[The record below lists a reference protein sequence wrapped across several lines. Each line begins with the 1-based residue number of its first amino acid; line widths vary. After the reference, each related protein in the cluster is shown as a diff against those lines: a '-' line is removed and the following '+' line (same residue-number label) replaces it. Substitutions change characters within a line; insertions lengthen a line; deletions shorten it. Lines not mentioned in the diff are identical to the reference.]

1 MEISYNKKIYLLWFT
16 FIILEKFKASSFDQ
30 LNFNCSFIFIQ
41 KHLIPTIYFF
51 MKTKMLFSLSL
62 FSLNFN
68 FIHAQY
74 EGYSSNS
81 WKNQLKIEDQF
92 FRNIDSNSFKKHLIK
107 LTERPHVVGSEA
119 NTAVQKYMGL
129 VMKNAGFKVTNYPYD
144 VYLPKEPGFSLIEIV
159 TPSRAV
165 LNQKEEIISG
175 DPFTED
181 PLLWKGWNA
190 FSGSGDVTA
199 QVVYA
204 NYGRKEDFETLKEHD
219 VSVDGKIVLARY
231 GGNFRGFKAKFA
243 EANGAAGLIIFTD
256 PKDSGFTKGL
266 VYPEGPYYNESTIQ
280 RGSLLTEDFTG
291 DPLTPFEPAL
301 PLDGKNKIKRL
312 DPKETQ
318 LPTIPVTPIAYGE
331 ATKILSQMNGKEVP
345 QLWQGGL
352 PFTYRLEGGEGLS
365 VRLKVDQKI
374 DFVRATNIVGIL
386 KGSEAADE
394 WIILGCHFDAWGF
407 GATDPNSGTAM
418 LLSLSETLGKLKDKG
433 YAPKRSILIGHWD
446 AEEHGVI
453 GSSEWVEQMREQLNA
468 KGVVYMNF
476 DGGVSGKTFGASAAP
491 TLKKL
496 LIEASKEVQYPFS
509 DESLFEFWRKDNI
522 TEPSIGNL
530 GGGSDHIA
538 FYMHVGVPSLS
549 GGAGGPNLY
558 HSNYDSFQF
567 YEKFVDPEFKMGP
580 MVEHMAGLMA
590 LRMANAELIPYNL
603 NRYAFDLNIHFKNA
617 TEKIKEFNVDFDG
630 FKNTMNAI
638 KGLDKSSKSLTA
650 EIKSFLKKGSFSK
663 KRIKNINDQLI
674 ALEKSFISEKGM
686 YFGSWYKSIY
696 ASSDPFS
703 GYAAWILPGVE
714 YEIALKSSEKLKE
727 WDTRYTNAISSLK
740 SKMDTLKE
748 EIGQFK

>member
-1 MEISYNKKIYLLWFT
+1 MKFNVFTLLSIFCFT
-16 FIILEKFKASSFDQ
+16 IQ
-30 LNFNCSFIFIQ
+30 LSQ
-41 KHLIPTIYFF
+41 
-51 MKTKMLFSLSL
+51 
-62 FSLNFN
+62 
-68 FIHAQY
+68 AQY
-74 EGYSSNS
+74 EGYSQSR
-81 WKNQLKIEDQF
+81 WEAQLQIEEAF
-92 FRNIDSNSFKKHLIK
+92 FKQINTTSFKTHLKK

-119 NTAVQKYMGL
+119 NAEVQRYMGE
-129 VMKNAGFKVTNYPYD
+129 VMQRAGFEVTKYPYD
-144 VYLPKEPGFSLIEIV
+144 LYLPNKPGSSLIEIV

-165 LNQKEEIISG
+165 LNQKEDIIPG
-175 DPFTED
+175 DSFSED
-181 PLLWKGWNA
+181 PELWKGWNA

-199 QVVYA
+199 EVVYA
-204 NYGRKEDFETLKEHD
+204 NYGRKEDFEMLQELGVD
-219 VSVDGKIVLARY
+219 VKGKIVLARY

-256 PKDSGFTKGL
+256 PKDSGYTKGL

-280 RGSLLTEDFTG
+280 RGSLLTTDFTG

-301 PLDGKNKIKRL
+301 PLDGKKKIKRMSP
-312 DPKETQ
+312 DQAQ
-318 LPTIPVTPIAYGE
+318 LHTIPVTPVAYGE
-331 ATKILSQMNGKEVP
+331 AKKILGQMRGRAVP
-345 QLWQGGL
+345 QSWQGGL
-352 PFTYRLEGGEGLS
+352 PFTYRLEGGASLT

-374 DFVRATNIVGIL
+374 DFVRAANVVGML

-418 LLSLSETLGKLKDKG
+418 LLSLSETLGKLKKQG

-453 GSSEWVEQMREQLNA
+453 GSSEWVEQLRDQLNA

-476 DGGVSGKTFGASAAP
+476 DGGVSGKSFGASAAP

-496 LIEASKEVQYPFS
+496 LIETSKKVRYPYT
-509 DESLFEFWRKDNI
+509 DQSLFEFWKKD
-522 TEPSIGNL
+522 TQSEPSIGNL

-538 FYMHVGVPSLS
+538 FYMHAGVPSLS

-567 YEKFVDPEFKMGP
+567 YEQFVDPEFQMGP

-603 NRYAFDLNIHFKNA
+603 NRYAYDLKLHFTNA
-617 TEKIKEFNVDFDG
+617 TNKIKGYDQNFEGFNSS
-630 FKNTMNAI
+630 TAAI
-638 KGLDKSSKSLTA
+638 RSLEVTSKILTTQLQ
-650 EIKSFLKKGSFSK
+650 SFLEEGGLSK
-663 KRIKNINDQLI
+663 KDQRALNQQLI
-674 ALEKSFISEKGM
+674 SLEKSFLSEQGM
-686 YFGSWYKSIY
+686 YFGKWYKSLY

-703 GYAAWILPGVE
+703 GYAAWILPGLE
-714 YEIALKSSEKLKE
+714 YEIALKSSDRLEE
-727 WDTRYTNAISSLK
+727 WDTRYAAAIGSLEL
-740 SKMDTLKE
+740 KMKQLLQDLE
-748 EIGQFK
+748 